1 MKKILIPLDGSELA
15 EKALPPALKLA
26 QRSGA
31 HLLLSSIVSDLPPVP
46 LAAGDGELVSG
57 WFDEEE
63 ERARAYLER
72 LKAKIA
78 ESHPEVSV
86 ELHVQLG
93 PVGRTLLAQAQ
104 SADVDL
110 IALTSHGRGAWQRAW
125 LGSVADEVIR
135 KAERP
140 VLLLRDGAK
149 SHTLF
154 AEDSSPGHVLVPL
167 DGSAAGEQVLKP
179 LSALLP
185 ESGSK
190 VTLASILLRPF
201 PLASTYLPHSVEE
214 GTLLQEREKRMK
226 SYLED
231 VAARW
236 NPPGVKVA
244 TMVVASDDV
253 ATALLN
259 RAREEDVDL
268 LALSTR
274 GRGGVSRLLLG
285 SVADK
290 LVRGTDLPVLAVR
303 RPLGGTE
310 ED

>member
-15 EKALPPALKLA
+15 EKALPPALRLA

-31 HLLLSSIVSDLPPVP
+31 QLLLSSIVSDLPPVP

-63 ERARAYLER
+63 ERARAYLEKVKGR
-72 LKAKIA
+72 IA
-78 ESHPEVSV
+78 ESHPGVTV

-93 PVGRTLLAQAQ
+93 PVGRTLLAQAG
-104 SADVDL
+104 AAGADL
-110 IALTSHGRGAWQRAW
+110 ITLTTHGRGAWQRAW

-140 VLLLRDGAK
+140 VLLLRDGPK
-149 SHTLF
+149 SHDLF
-154 AEDSSPGHVLVPL
+154 ADASSPGHVLVPL

-179 LSALLP
+179 LAAMLP
-185 ESGSK
+185 ESGAR
-190 VTLASILLRPF
+190 VTLASVLLRPF

-214 GTLLQEREKRMK
+214 GSLLQEREKRTE
-226 SYLED
+226 SYLQD

-236 NPPGVKVA
+236 NPPGVKVS

-290 LVRGTDLPVLAVR
+290 LVRGTQLPVLAVR
-303 RPLGGTE
+303 RPVGGSE
-310 ED
+310 EE